1 MISRLLKL
9 LIAATLILGVWEVV
23 GAGKIYAKAWLA
35 QQLLERAWHRTLEGE
50 RRVRPWPWADT
61 WPVAEL
67 TVPRLG
73 LSQIVLSG
81 DSGRV
86 LAFGPGHAEASAAP
100 GANGTTLISG
110 HRDTSFG
117 FLRSIQDGDIIEL
130 NSPAGKF
137 SYTVSERSIVD
148 QRHFSV
154 DIPNRELQSES
165 SLMLVTCY
173 PFDALEPGGNERF
186 IVLAKGVVSS

>member
-148 QRHFSV
+148 QRPFSV